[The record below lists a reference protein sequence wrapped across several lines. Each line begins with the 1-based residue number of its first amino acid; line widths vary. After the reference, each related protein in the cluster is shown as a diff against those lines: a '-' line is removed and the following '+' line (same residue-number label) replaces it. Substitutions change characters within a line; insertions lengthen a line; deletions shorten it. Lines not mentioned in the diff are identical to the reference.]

1 MKLRQYTIPEQIS
14 AISAKVLHATCQQ
27 THIIRAKCPQWPLQ
41 GNKESFFTEAS
52 QYLPNSWYEK
62 SWNGHA
68 PFLLVP
74 STVPNDFI
82 FHWGGDPTFY
92 VSHDTPASTA
102 LVNNESSSTSF
113 SGRINSASTGRN
125 PKWLSMAHMA
135 PLPTHPTFVYS

>member
-41 GNKESFFTEAS
+41 GNKESFFTETS

-68 PFLLVP
+68 PFSLVP
-74 STVPNDFI
+74 STVHNDFI
-82 FHWGGDPTFY
+82 FLGGAIPPFM
-92 VSHDTPASTA
+92 SPMIH
-102 LVNNESSSTSF
+102 L
-113 SGRINSASTGRN
+113 R
-125 PKWLSMAHMA
+125 
-135 PLPTHPTFVYS
+135 PLP